1 MLKGALHSLGAP
13 GTTKRLGFSSVAFS
27 KDGTAYTGASD
38 GCIYKWKGTG
48 LVGKPQQLHTKM
60 ISTLNIVDVDGQE
73 RLITG
78 CSDQTVNVHSING
91 GSEVK
96 LYVFKVDS
104 YARSLDMMNGKVLI
118 GLNNGTIREQT
129 IVGNTG

>member
-1 MLKGALHSLGAP
+1 M
-13 GTTKRLGFSSVAFS
+13 
-27 KDGTAYTGASD
+27 
-38 GCIYKWKGTG
+38 
-48 LVGKPQQLHTKM
+48 
-60 ISTLNIVDVDGQE
+60 
-73 RLITG
+73 
-78 CSDQTVNVHSING
+78 NVHSING